1 MDKREDTRTGNF
13 CPKCGSPMYR
23 DGKKEEDYCDC
34 GYIELWEQKGVT
46 MRYKSIMS
54 FQPGLPSREY
64 VDFCSKDGMYL
75 ILTQH
80 SVYRFDDFQEAS
92 QEFDRKV
99 ERIKKGEGK

>member
-1 MDKREDTRTGNF
+1 
-13 CPKCGSPMYR
+13 
-23 DGKKEEDYCDC
+23 
-34 GYIELWEQKGVT
+34 
-46 MRYKSIMS
+46 MS